1 MATFRNYEPRSEGLN
16 AAYDLLLRAEL
27 AKAQAMGGAF
37 APLTDAI
44 RSGQQMKIARD
55 EQARLTQAQAEDS
68 ALRTQRMGLDTRE
81 LDLREKTL
89 NRSIAQDDVMARAI
103 AGIDAH
109 FGGGTPFQGPSA
121 AMGQRTPLSAGGLL
135 GGGGGQIDPA
145 TLAAMGP
152 ENASRYM
159 TMQNTIEDNQRAAQK
174 YADEQ
179 RQKQQVEQ
187 AFNSNLAAGVAGKVK
202 GVYEDK
208 GAGIRAR
215 FAVDPKAASEELAKA
230 QDAHL
235 DRVGMQRKVK
245 NDVKELRAAI
255 LQTDAESELKNRLLD
270 GLELQVKSLED
281 IDPEVIK
288 KNLEDARSY
297 VYGTD
302 TQSRSQRKSEADKQA
317 EADANSPFKYIT
329 NRQEYKKG
337 GFIGNASPELQ
348 AQVKLQAMKLAAEAG
363 DLRDASLML
372 QSANPSY
379 AQIKDFYGQ
388 MNAAE
393 QDAIKTYEKAVW
405 ASGGWKPEVIADQSV
420 PVAEGL
426 ATEPTGVPF
435 PAPNNAGPSPDP
447 MAPVPGIPN
456 TPSPAAGLASTPPD
470 VRSAMAAAM
479 REGKSKEEIRAIYE
493 QGRKAADMAGS
504 VTTKPAAEKPLS
516 MEERSRDFLIK
527 NRLSKLAPQ
536 EAMQVLAMPSSPK
549 AIREYLV
556 FKGFKEGN
564 ALNETV
570 NEIMRHINTFKTKTP
585 K

>member
-27 AKAQAMGGAF
+27 AKAQAMGNAF
-37 APLTDAI
+37 GPLTDAI

-89 NRSIAQDDVMARAI
+89 NRSMAQDDVMARAI

-135 GGGGGQIDPA
+135 GGGQIDPA

-159 TMQNTIEDNQRAAQK
+159 TMHNTIEDNQRASQK

-317 EADANSPFKYIT
+317 EADEKSPFKYLAGDKEFK
-329 NRQEYKKG
+329 RG
-337 GFIGNASPELQ
+337 GWIGSASKPLQ
-348 AQVKLQAMKLAAEAG
+348 AKVELEATMKAAELGRLRNDALILAASSPKYEEIVAFQ
-363 DLRDASLML
+363 DKMT
-372 QSANPSY
+372 
-379 AQIKDFYGQ
+379 
-388 MNAAE
+388 AAE
-393 QDAIKTYEKAVW
+393 KEAIQGFKKMIWE
-405 ASGGWKPEVIADQSV
+405 SGGWTAEVPGGPLPAGAS
-420 PVAEGL
+420 PREGL
-426 ATEPTGVPF
+426 PFDAGTQPSILEAQNQQPSTSAGPRVDPNLQEKRGLPPEYQKKLESESGRRQMVMDGSVDALGYDVEFKTRQEMDTFIKTGV
-435 PAPNNAGPSPDP
+435 
-447 MAPVPGIPN
+447 
-456 TPSPAAGLASTPPD
+456 L
-470 VRSAMAAAM
+470 
-479 REGKSKEEIRAIYE
+479 
-493 QGRKAADMAGS
+493 
-504 VTTKPAAEKPLS
+504 
-516 MEERSRDFLIK
+516 
-527 NRLSKLAPQ
+527 PQ
-536 EAMQVLAMPSSPK
+536 RYWK
-549 AIREYLV
+549 
-556 FKGFKEGN
+556 
-564 ALNETV
+564 
-570 NEIMRHINTFKTKTP
+570 
-585 K
+585 

>member
-55 EQARLTQAQAEDS
+55 EQARLKQAQAEDS

-89 NRSIAQDDVMARAI
+89 NRSMAQDDVMARAI

-135 GGGGGQIDPA
+135 GGGQIDPA

-159 TMQNTIEDNQRAAQK
+159 TMQNTIEDNQRANQK

-179 RQKQQVEQ
+179 RQKQQIEQ

-202 GVYEDK
+202 GIYEDK

-255 LQTDAESELKNRLLD
+255 QQTDAESDLKNRLLD

-317 EADANSPFKYIT
+317 EADAKSPFKYLAGDKEFK
-329 NRQEYKKG
+329 QG
-337 GFIGNASPELQ
+337 GWIGAASRPLQ
-348 AQVKLQAMKLAAEAG
+348 AKVELEATMKAAELGRLRNDALILAASSPKYEEIVAFQ
-363 DLRDASLML
+363 DKMT
-372 QSANPSY
+372 
-379 AQIKDFYGQ
+379 
-388 MNAAE
+388 AAE
-393 QDAIKTYEKAVW
+393 KEAIQGFKKMIWE
-405 ASGGWKPEVIADQSV
+405 SGGWTAEVPGGPLPTGAS
-420 PVAEGL
+420 PREGL
-426 ATEPTGVPF
+426 PFDAGTQPSILEEQKQQPSPSAGPRVDPNIQEKRGLPPEYQKKLESESGRRQMVMDGSVDALGYDVEFKTRQEMDTFIKTGV
-435 PAPNNAGPSPDP
+435 
-447 MAPVPGIPN
+447 
-456 TPSPAAGLASTPPD
+456 L
-470 VRSAMAAAM
+470 
-479 REGKSKEEIRAIYE
+479 
-493 QGRKAADMAGS
+493 
-504 VTTKPAAEKPLS
+504 
-516 MEERSRDFLIK
+516 
-527 NRLSKLAPQ
+527 PQ
-536 EAMQVLAMPSSPK
+536 RYWK
-549 AIREYLV
+549 
-556 FKGFKEGN
+556 
-564 ALNETV
+564 
-570 NEIMRHINTFKTKTP
+570 
-585 K
+585 

>member
-55 EQARLTQAQAEDS
+55 EQARLKQAQAEDS

-89 NRSIAQDDVMARAI
+89 NRQMSQDDAFTRALS
-103 AGIDAH
+103 AVYAPEQMQPAAS
-109 FGGGTPFQGPSA
+109 GTPFQGGSA
-121 AMGQRTPLSAGGLL
+121 AMTQRTPLSAGGLL
-135 GGGGGQIDPA
+135 GGGGGGQIDPSM
-145 TLAAMGP
+145 LGAMGG
-152 ENASRYM
+152 ENASRYLSM
-159 TMQNTIEDNQRAAQK
+159 HNTMHDNALQDQK

-281 IDPEVIK
+281 IDPEIIK

-317 EADANSPFKYIT
+317 EADAKSPFKYLAGDKEFK
-329 NRQEYKKG
+329 QG
-337 GFIGNASPELQ
+337 GWIGAASRPLQ
-348 AQVKLQAMKLAAEAG
+348 AKVELEATMKAAELGRLRNDALILAASSPKYEEIVAFQ
-363 DLRDASLML
+363 DKMT
-372 QSANPSY
+372 
-379 AQIKDFYGQ
+379 
-388 MNAAE
+388 AAE
-393 QDAIKTYEKAVW
+393 KEAIQGFKKMIWE
-405 ASGGWKPEVIADQSV
+405 SGGWTAEVPGGPLPTGAS
-420 PVAEGL
+420 PREGL
-426 ATEPTGVPF
+426 PFDAGTQPSILEAQKQQPSTSAGPRVDPNIQDKRGLPPEYQKKLESESGRRQMVMDGSVDALGYDVEFKTRQEMDTFIKTGV
-435 PAPNNAGPSPDP
+435 
-447 MAPVPGIPN
+447 
-456 TPSPAAGLASTPPD
+456 L
-470 VRSAMAAAM
+470 
-479 REGKSKEEIRAIYE
+479 
-493 QGRKAADMAGS
+493 
-504 VTTKPAAEKPLS
+504 
-516 MEERSRDFLIK
+516 
-527 NRLSKLAPQ
+527 PQ
-536 EAMQVLAMPSSPK
+536 RYWK
-549 AIREYLV
+549 
-556 FKGFKEGN
+556 
-564 ALNETV
+564 
-570 NEIMRHINTFKTKTP
+570 
-585 K
+585 